1 MLKFS
6 IFTGFSLCSHLDLE
20 EVEDEVGSKVVEI
33 LAVMTRVVMVAT
45 GEVDEGGVV
54 AGEDLVDAGTSVITR
69 MVKMVMEAV
78 VGVDLVGVAEEVA
91 VETVMTEMVVVMEAM
106 AKKVSVQYLVTT
118 SLEHIHDYTYW
129 RLLVSMYYHILTV
142 VSEHLLSPVRGC

>member
-1 MLKFS
+1 MLKFL
-6 IFTGFSLCSHLDLE
+6 ILTGFSLCSHLDLE

-33 LAVMTRVVMVAT
+33 LVVMTRVVMVAT

-54 AGEDLVDAGTSVITR
+54 AGEDLVDAGTLVTTR

-91 VETVMTEMVVVMEAM
+91 VETVMTEMVVVMAAM
-106 AKKVSVQYLVTT
+106 AKKVSVQY
-118 SLEHIHDYTYW
+118 HISY
-129 RLLVSMYYHILTV
+129 MIITV
-142 VSEHLLSPVRGC
+142 VSEHLLSPAFIITC